1 MVLVF
6 KTATSLVGLFI
17 SVTASSKTKFGDHF
31 TAGRST
37 TAISDS
43 SIPTASPESQKAK
56 YWSSEPVGFKLII
69 P

>member
-1 MVLVF
+1 MALAF
-6 KTATSLVGLFI
+6 KTTASLVGLFI
-17 SVTASSKTKFGDHF
+17 SVTALSKTKFGDHF
-31 TAGRST
+31 IAGRST

-43 SIPTASPESQKAK
+43 SIATVSLESLKAK